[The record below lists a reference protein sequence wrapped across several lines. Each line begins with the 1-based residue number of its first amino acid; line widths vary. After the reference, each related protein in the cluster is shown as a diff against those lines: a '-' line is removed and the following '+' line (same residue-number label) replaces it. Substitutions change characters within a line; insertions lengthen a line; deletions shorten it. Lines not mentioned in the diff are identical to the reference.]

1 MKTKLSRVF
10 VLISL
15 VFISFALPVLAQEYP
30 TKPVTLVIPY
40 PAGGSTDVTGR
51 VLATAA
57 RKFLGQPLIVENK
70 AGGGGTV
77 GVNLVITKP
86 PDGYALCI
94 FPSAPIAV
102 AAHMGKLN
110 FHPLDDMTHI
120 IRYSGYTFGIVVRA
134 DSPWK
139 TVQDFLQ
146 YAKQNPQKVSFG
158 SPGVGTTGHLAMEE
172 LSMLAGIQL
181 IHVPYKGVAET
192 NTALMGG
199 HVDIVSDSSGWAP
212 MVDAG
217 KFRLLATYAQ
227 QRLVRYPQ
235 VPTLKEVGYDVF
247 YLSPLEIIG
256 PRGLPR
262 AVVQKVHDAFK
273 KAMDDPDYQATLK
286 KFDMPNIYL
295 TAEDVEK
302 ADRQDYERLGRL
314 VLKLGLQQK

>member
-1 MKTKLSRVF
+1 MKTKLSRVI
-10 VLISL
+10 VLINL
-15 VFISFALPVLAQEYP
+15 VFIPFVLPVLAQEYP
-30 TKPVTLVIPY
+30 TKPVNLIIPY

-57 RKFLGQPLIVENK
+57 RRFLGQPLIVENK
-70 AGGGGTV
+70 SGGGGTV
-77 GVNLVITKP
+77 GVNLVITRP
-86 PDGYALCI
+86 PDGYTLSI

-102 AAHMGKLN
+102 AAHVGKLN

-120 IRYSGYTFGIVVRA
+120 LRYSGYTFGIVVRA

-146 YAKQNPQKVSFG
+146 YAKQNPQKISFG

-172 LSMLAGIQL
+172 LSMLAGVQL

-227 QRLVRYPQ
+227 QRLARYPQ
-235 VPTLKEVGYDVF
+235 APTLKEVGYDVF
-247 YLSPLEIIG
+247 YSSPLEIIG
-256 PRGLPR
+256 PKGLPR
-262 AVVQKVHDAFK
+262 AVAQKVHEAFK
-273 KAMDDPDYQATLK
+273 KAMDDPDYQNTLK
-286 KFDMPNIYL
+286 NFDMPNLYL
-295 TAEDVEK
+295 NAEDVEK
-302 ADRQDYERLGRL
+302 ADRQEYERLGRL
-314 VLKLGLQQK
+314 VLKLGLQPK

>member
-1 MKTKLSRVF
+1 
-10 VLISL
+10 
-15 VFISFALPVLAQEYP
+15 
-30 TKPVTLVIPY
+30 
-40 PAGGSTDVTGR
+40 
-51 VLATAA
+51 
-57 RKFLGQPLIVENK
+57 
-70 AGGGGTV
+70 V
-77 GVNLVITKP
+77 GVNLVITRP
-86 PDGYALCI
+86 PDGYTLCI

-120 IRYSGYTFGIVVRA
+120 LRYSGYTFGIVVRA

-146 YAKQNPQKVSFG
+146 YAKQNPQKISFG

-172 LSMLAGIQL
+172 LSMLAGVQL

-227 QRLVRYPQ
+227 QRLARYPQ
-235 VPTLKEVGYDVF
+235 APTLKEVGYDVF
-247 YLSPLEIIG
+247 YSSPLEIIG
-256 PRGLPR
+256 PKGLPR
-262 AVVQKVHDAFK
+262 AVAQKVHEAFK
-273 KAMDDPDYQATLK
+273 KAMDDPDYQNTLK
-286 KFDMPNIYL
+286 NFDMPNLYL
-295 TAEDVEK
+295 NAEDVEK
-302 ADRQDYERLGRL
+302 ADRQEYERLGRL
-314 VLKLGLQQK
+314 VLKLGLQPK